1 MRTLLTLALASVSL
15 FAETTTWKI
24 DQNHSAASF
33 GVKHMMVSTVRG
45 TMGKVTGTVVC
56 DSADVSKSAV
66 NAEIDVTG
74 LSTQNENRDKHLKSG
89 DFFDVEKFP
98 KMTFQSTKIWKAGS
112 GLKMAGNL
120 TMHGVTKEVVFDVDG
135 PSPSIAGQGGSKRS
149 GASATAKINRKDF
162 GLTWNRA
169 LEAGGVTVGDE
180 VAITLDVEMTS
191 GGPAA
196 KQ

>member
-1 MRTLLTLALASVSL
+1 MRTLLTLAFASCSL

-33 GVKHMMVSTVRG
+33 AVKHMMVSTVRG
-45 TMGKVTGTVVC
+45 TMGKVSGTIVF
-56 DSADVSKSAV
+56 DTADVSKSSV
-66 NAEIDVTG
+66 NAEIDVAA
-74 LSTQNENRDKHLKSG
+74 LSTQNENRDKHLRSA
-89 DFFDVEKFP
+89 DFFDTDKFP
-98 KMTFQSTKIWKAGS
+98 KMTFQSTKVWKAGS

-135 PSPSIAGQGGSKRS
+135 PAPAVAGQNGSKRS

-162 GLTWNRA
+162 GLAWNRA

-180 VAITLDVEMTS
+180 VSITLDVEMGS
-191 GGPAA
+191 GGAQ